1 MFLRLFFQTKG
12 VLLKY
17 LSYIYSSYRIMAIKS
32 FEIEQT
38 HVLSLQPIGKRL
50 VKQCRQ

>member
-1 MFLRLFFQTKG
+1 MFLRLFFQTNG

-17 LSYIYSSYRIMAIKS
+17 LSCIYNSYRIMVTKS

-38 HVLSLQPIGKRL
+38 YVLWLQKIEK
-50 VKQCRQ
+50 